1 VLEHLPDKQIA
12 LENAHAALETRG
24 RAVILVPQ
32 HPGLYGSLDVALEHR
47 ERYTTQKL
55 QAALE
60 RSGFRVERIFDFN
73 RASVPAWY
81 LNGEFEVERL
91 LANSIEN
98 LRVGHAGRPE
108 AGSALS
114 ALVSRFERGVISGDY
129 LGVQFGCLGE
139 TFCRYTPIIRTDSFI

>member
-1 VLEHLPDKQIA
+1 VLEHLPDKQNA

-81 LNGEFEVERL
+81 LNGRILRRRRFSRIQLKTLE
-91 LANSIEN
+91 LAMPVVQKLDRVWPWKGLSIIG
-98 LRVGHAGRPE
+98 VG
-108 AGSALS
+108 
-114 ALVSRFERGVISGDY
+114 I
-129 LGVQFGCLGE
+129 
-139 TFCRYTPIIRTDSFI
+139 TI

>member
-81 LNGEFEVERL
+81 LNGRILRRRGFSRIQLKTLE
-91 LANSIEN
+91 LAMPVVQKLDRVWPWKGLSIIG
-98 LRVGHAGRPE
+98 VG
-108 AGSALS
+108 
-114 ALVSRFERGVISGDY
+114 IK
-129 LGVQFGCLGE
+129 
-139 TFCRYTPIIRTDSFI
+139 I